1 MRKGKIM
8 TSGRN
13 PIDPF
18 EIYVE
23 DEVIEDLIERIARTR
38 WPGEITDSGW
48 DYGANLS
55 YVMDLCDY
63 WKNTFNWREQ
73 ESRIN
78 TFQNFTTDVSGLKIH
93 FILEKGKGPNP
104 LPLVITHGWPSTFAE
119 MLDIIP
125 LLTDPG
131 SHGGDAADSFD
142 VIVPSIPGY
151 GYSEKPL
158 YPGMNV
164 AEIARL
170 WVELMTNNLGYSSFT
185 AQGGDWGA
193 GVTTALAAN
202 HSDRLKAIHL
212 TMSSTGTDIPADIK
226 LSDEERDFINH
237 RNWWQENEGAYGHI
251 QRTKPQTLAYGL
263 TDSPAGL
270 ASWIVEKWR
279 AWSDCGGDIESR
291 FTKDQLLTHL
301 TIYWATQ
308 TIESSIRLYY
318 ESGKSGPI
326 VSYGTKVEVPTSFAS
341 FPVEISYPPRE
352 WLERFFNLK
361 RFTKMPSGG
370 HFSATEEPELLAED
384 IRESFRFLR

>member
-1 MRKGKIM
+1 M
-8 TSGRN
+8 TPGSN

-18 EIYVE
+18 EIHVE
-23 DEVIEDLIERIARTR
+23 DEVIEDLIERISRTR

-48 DYGANLS
+48 DYGSNLS

-78 TFQNFTTDVSGLKIH
+78 TFQNFTTNVSGLNIH
-93 FILEKGKGPNP
+93 FIQEKGKGPNP
-104 LPLVITHGWPSTFAE
+104 IPLVITHGWPSTFAE

-131 SHGGDAADSFD
+131 SHGGDASDSFD
-142 VIVPSIPGY
+142 VVVPSLPGY
-151 GYSEKPL
+151 GYSEKPSN
-158 YPGMNV
+158 PGMDV

-170 WVELMTNNLGYSSFT
+170 WVELMTSNLGYSSFT

-202 HSDRLKAIHL
+202 HSDRLRAIHL
-212 TMSSTGTDIPADIK
+212 TMSSTGTDIPSHIK
-226 LSDEERDFINH
+226 LSEEERDFINH

-301 TIYWATQ
+301 TIYWVTQ

-326 VSYGTKVEVPTSFAS
+326 VSYGNKVDVPTSFAS

-370 HFSATEEPELLAED
+370 HFSATEEPGLLAED

>member
-1 MRKGKIM
+1 M
-8 TSGRN
+8 TPGSN

-18 EIYVE
+18 EIHVE
-23 DEVIEDLIERIARTR
+23 DEVIEDLIERISRTR

-48 DYGANLS
+48 DYGSNLS

-78 TFQNFTTDVSGLKIH
+78 TFQNFTTNVSGLNIH
-93 FILEKGKGPNP
+93 FIQEKGKGPNP
-104 LPLVITHGWPSTFAE
+104 IPLVITHGWPSTFAE

-131 SHGGDAADSFD
+131 SHGGDASDSFD
-142 VIVPSIPGY
+142 VIVPSLPGY
-151 GYSEKPL
+151 GYSEKPSN
-158 YPGMNV
+158 PGMDV

-170 WVELMTNNLGYSSFT
+170 WVELMTSNLGYSSFT

-202 HSDRLKAIHL
+202 HSDRLRAIHL
-212 TMSSTGTDIPADIK
+212 TMSSTGTDIPSHIK
-226 LSDEERDFINH
+226 LSEEERDFINH

-301 TIYWATQ
+301 TIYWVTQ

-326 VSYGTKVEVPTSFAS
+326 VSYGNTL
-341 FPVEISYPPRE
+341 FP
-352 WLERFFNLK
+352 NM
-361 RFTKMPSGG
+361 T
-370 HFSATEEPELLAED
+370 
-384 IRESFRFLR
+384 

>member
-1 MRKGKIM
+1 M
-8 TSGRN
+8 TPGSN

-18 EIYVE
+18 EIHVE
-23 DEVIEDLIERIARTR
+23 DEVIEDLIERISRTR

-48 DYGANLS
+48 DYGSNLS

-78 TFQNFTTDVSGLKIH
+78 TFQNFTTNVSGLNIH
-93 FILEKGKGPNP
+93 FIQEKGKGPNP
-104 LPLVITHGWPSTFAE
+104 IPLVITHGWPSTFAE

-131 SHGGDAADSFD
+131 SHGGDASDSFD
-142 VIVPSIPGY
+142 VIVPSLPGY
-151 GYSEKPL
+151 GYSEKPSN
-158 YPGMNV
+158 PGMDV

-170 WVELMTNNLGYSSFT
+170 WVELMTSNLGYSSFT

-202 HSDRLKAIHL
+202 HSDRLRAIHL
-212 TMSSTGTDIPADIK
+212 TMSSTGTDIPSHIK
-226 LSDEERDFINH
+226 LSEEERDFINH

-301 TIYWATQ
+301 TIYWVTQ

-326 VSYGTKVEVPTSFAS
+326 VSYGNKVDVPTSFAS

-370 HFSATEEPELLAED
+370 HFSATEEPGLLAED